1 MPASALGL
9 ALAAACV
16 HALWN
21 VLLARARDVEA
32 ATAVALVVAEVAFAP
47 VAAAAWR
54 VQPAVWPFLV
64 ASGALQLLYFTLLAT
79 AYRLAELSVVYPIAR
94 GAAPVLVL
102 VVGVAA
108 LGHATSAGQVAGVC
122 LVALGVLLV
131 RGLARDAGRGV
142 PFGLAIACTIAAYT
156 LVDKDGVTHAG
167 AVPYLELAMAA
178 PTAVYASAVAATKG
192 VRALRAEWRPAAAV
206 AGVATFGAYV
216 LVLRALQRAAAA
228 PVAAV
233 RETSV
238 VLAALLALPLVVVLF
253 VDLRTRYVYS
263 VVAYPGI
270 LAGLALSP
278 LVRGGAPWDGLAG
291 ALAGTLVLGGLYL
304 VGRLAYRGGEPL
316 GSGDVT
322 IGGLVGA
329 TVGLGAL
336 LPALV
341 GGAVLNGL
349 FAAAL
354 ALRRR
359 SLKSYLP
366 YGPGLC
372 LGALAALL
380 A

>member
-1 MPASALGL
+1 MADLAVIGASALAGWL
-9 ALAAACV
+9 VGVPLGHLTRRLCARGRVDDERDGAATEPGPPPGRAAGPRAALVPDGPLQAFQAALFAALAVRFGPSA
-16 HALWN
+16 
-21 VLLARARDVEA
+21 
-32 ATAVALVVAEVAFAP
+32 
-47 VAAAAWR
+47 
-54 VQPAVWPFLV
+54 
-64 ASGALQLLYFTLLAT
+64 QL
-79 AYRLAELSVVYPIAR
+79 
-94 GAAPVLVL
+94 
-102 VVGVAA
+102 
-108 LGHATSAGQVAGVC
+108 
-122 LVALGVLLV
+122 
-131 RGLARDAGRGV
+131 
-142 PFGLAIACTIAAYT
+142 
-156 LVDKDGVTHAG
+156 
-167 AVPYLELAMAA
+167 
-178 PTAVYASAVAATKG
+178 
-192 VRALRAEWRPAAAV
+192 
-206 AGVATFGAYV
+206 
-216 LVLRALQRAAAA
+216 
-228 PVAAV
+228 
-233 RETSV
+233 